1 MKFTQLKNMAKNEY
15 RPSWDR
21 ITYARRGLQRDFLK
35 KNPTFDGVDSEM
47 YKKALKVQ
55 ILNEVAT

>member
-1 MKFTQLKNMAKNEY
+1 MKFTQLKNMANNEY

-21 ITYARRGLQRDFLK
+21 ITYARRGLQRDLK
-35 KNPTFDGVDSEM
+35 KKSFDEVDSEI
-47 YKKALKVQ
+47 YKKALKEQ